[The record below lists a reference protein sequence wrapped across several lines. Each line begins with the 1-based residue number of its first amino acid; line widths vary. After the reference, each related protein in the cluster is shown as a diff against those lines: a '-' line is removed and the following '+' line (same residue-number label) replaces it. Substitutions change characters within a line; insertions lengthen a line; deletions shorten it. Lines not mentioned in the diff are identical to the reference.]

1 MSTVF
6 FIIVRIAPGLKL
18 RPGAFED
25 LNIISIENAN
35 EVRPDM
41 ILIVLPIVLTEL
53 RRINVKVT
61 NLSLHLGDKLSGET
75 THAISKS

>member
-18 RPGAFED
+18 RPGTFEE
-25 LNIISIENAN
+25 LNIVSVEDTNK
-35 EVRPDM
+35 VRPDM

-53 RRINVKVT
+53 RRIDVKVA
-61 NLSLHLGDKLSGET
+61 NLSLHLSDKLSGET